1 MAEDI
6 SSLLLKA
13 LGGNKSAGRED
24 SSLPDSLKKL
34 TEAITKSMQER
45 ANTSKKELSASEK
58 RNQAIDGLFRQYQA
72 DLKETARI
80 FKALNE
86 TEANSL
92 KLAEKEAKEG
102 AAYRKRV
109 EAANRRAEKL
119 NSVNE
124 RQAGERQKNWLGL
137 IGAIG
142 GKGFQG
148 VVENFVKASEQTKKD
163 IATISDARYEDITAK
178 AAEAREDKVAAAD
191 KGLETAKQA
200 RGQAIQN
207 ATEMEGR
214 ALQKM
219 MAGDKTLDTTE
230 KADAAL
236 KAARANQRSV
246 AEEGTAK
253 IKAVKEGNEEAPAR
267 GERAERGAAAPVA
280 ASRGE
285 RVERGGA
292 APLAAPLGDIASA
305 IREGA
310 EKNSGLILDAST
322 KDAIQKEKVSKVEAE
337 VAEKNLAADVE
348 VSKAG
353 DEYAAA
359 VAKDTQGLV
368 EYAEGTGD
376 AGAARKAKETANA
389 QLAYIESAT
398 VDKKAGALRE
408 EEQTV
413 KEAFTQK
420 QEGSLVSDQ
429 AKKSIGSANTMNMAI
444 APPALVI
451 IGKVMEKFKE
461 MFPVIEQTGGA
472 LIEMAT
478 AIPAVGIT
486 LGNELAAKL
495 IFMGSQISDAIRFTD
510 NDLRERY
517 EKSNKEVID
526 ATGKSRAEWFTAY
539 QDARVVEEKERAKN
553 VKVASSDG
561 GILSAAKLSGP
572 VRMNEPAAYS
582 VEKIPG
588 TASGIT
594 HEAPTREAAQ
604 AQARVREEE
613 RQRNLPV
620 RPPEQSVGVVP
631 VGASNRNID
640 EWR

>member
-13 LGGNKSAGRED
+13 LGGNKSARSED

-45 ANTSKKELSASEK
+45 TDTSKKELSASEK
-58 RNQAIDGLFRQYQA
+58 RNQSIDGLFRQYQA

-119 NSVNE
+119 NSVGD
-124 RQAGERQKNWLGL
+124 RQAGERQTNWLGL

-148 VVENFVKASEQTKKD
+148 IVEDFVKASEQTKKD
-163 IATISDARYEDITAK
+163 IATISDARYEDITET
-178 AAEAREDKVAAAD
+178 AAEAREDKFAAAD
-191 KGLETAKQA
+191 KGLETANQA
-200 RGQAIQN
+200 HGQAIQN

-219 MAGDKTLDTTE
+219 MAGDKTLDATE
-230 KADAAL
+230 NADAAL
-236 KAARANQRSV
+236 KAAKANQRAV
-246 AEEGTAK
+246 ASEGTAK
-253 IKAVKEGNEEAPAR
+253 IKAAKEGNEEAPAR
-267 GERAERGAAAPVA
+267 GERAERGGVA
-280 ASRGE
+280 RGE
-285 RVERGGA
+285 RAERGGA

-305 IREGA
+305 IREGT

-337 VAEKNLAADVE
+337 VAEKNLAADAE

-353 DEYAAA
+353 DAYVAAA
-359 VAKDTQGLV
+359 AKDTQGLV
-368 EYAEGTGD
+368 EYSEGTGD
-376 AGAARKAKETANA
+376 ASAAMKAKETANA
-389 QLAYIESAT
+389 QLAYIENAA

-420 QEGSLVSDQ
+420 QEGSLVSD
-429 AKKSIGSANTMNMAI
+429 AEKKSIGSSNIMNMAI

-461 MFPVIEQTGGA
+461 MFPIIEQTGNA
-472 LIEMAT
+472 LIELAT
-478 AIPAVGIT
+478 ALPAVVIT
-486 LGNELAAKL
+486 LENELAAKI
-495 IFMGSQISDAIRFTD
+495 IFLGSQIADAIKG
-510 NDLRERY
+510 NDLRKRY
-517 EKSNKEVID
+517 EASNAEVIEK
-526 ATGKSRAEWFTAY
+526 TGKSRAEWFTVY
-539 QDARVVEEKERAKN
+539 QDARVNEEKRRASR
-553 VKVASSDG
+553 VELASSDD
-561 GILSAAKLSGP
+561 GILSAAKLRGP
-572 VRMNEPAAYS
+572 VQMNEPESFS
-582 VEKIPG
+582 VEKIVG

-594 HEAPTREAAQ
+594 HEAPTREVVQ
-604 AQARVREEE
+604 TQVREEE

-620 RPPEQSVGVVP
+620 RPAEQSVGVVP

>member
-13 LGGNKSAGRED
+13 LGGNKSARSED

-45 ANTSKKELSASEK
+45 TATSKKELSASEK
-58 RNQAIDGLFRQYQA
+58 RNQSIDGLFRQYQA

-119 NSVNE
+119 NSVGD
-124 RQAGERQKNWLGL
+124 RQAGERQTNWLGL

-148 VVENFVKASEQTKKD
+148 VVESFVKASEQTKKD
-163 IATISDARYEDITAK
+163 IATISDARYEDITAT
-178 AAEAREDKVAAAD
+178 AAEAREDKFAAAD

-200 RGQAIQN
+200 HGQAIQN

-219 MAGDKTLDTTE
+219 MAGDKTLDATE
-230 KADAAL
+230 NAAAAL
-236 KAARANQRSV
+236 KAAKANQRAV
-246 AEEGTAK
+246 ADEGTAK
-253 IKAVKEGNEEAPAR
+253 IKAAKEGNEEAPAR
-267 GERAERGAAAPVA
+267 GERAERGGVA
-280 ASRGE
+280 RDE
-285 RVERGGA
+285 RAERGGA

-305 IREGA
+305 IREGT

-337 VAEKNLAADVE
+337 VAEKNLAADAE
-348 VSKAG
+348 VSKAS
-353 DEYAAA
+353 DAYVAAA
-359 VAKDTQGLV
+359 AKDTQGLV
-368 EYAEGTGD
+368 EYAEGSGD
-376 AGAARKAKETANA
+376 ASAAMKAKETANA
-389 QLAYIESAT
+389 QLAYIENAT

-420 QEGSLVSDQ
+420 QEGSLVSD
-429 AKKSIGSANTMNMAI
+429 AEKKSIGFANTMNMAV
-444 APPALVI
+444 APPALII

-461 MFPVIEQTGGA
+461 MFPIIEQTGNA
-472 LIEMAT
+472 LIELAT
-478 AIPAVGIT
+478 ALPAVVIT
-486 LGNELAAKL
+486 LENELAAKL
-495 IFMGSQISDAIRFTD
+495 IFLGSQLADAIKG
-510 NDLRERY
+510 NDLRKRY
-517 EKSNKEVID
+517 EESNAEVIEK
-526 ATGKSRAEWFTAY
+526 TGKSRAEWFTVY
-539 QDARVVEEKERAKN
+539 QDARVNEEKRRATR
-553 VKVASSDG
+553 VELASSDD
-561 GILSAAKLSGP
+561 GILSAAKLRGP
-572 VRMNEPAAYS
+572 VQMNEPESYS
-582 VEKIPG
+582 VEKIVG

-594 HEAPTREAAQ
+594 HEAPTREVVQ
-604 AQARVREEE
+604 AQVREEE

-620 RPPEQSVGVVP
+620 RPAEQSVGVVP
-631 VGASNRNID
+631 VGASNRNVD

>member
-6 SSLLLKA
+6 SSLLLNA
-13 LGGNKSAGRED
+13 LGENKSAGSED
-24 SSLPDSLKKL
+24 SALPDSLKKL

-45 ANTSKKELSASEK
+45 TTTSKKELSVSEK
-58 RNQAIDGLFRQYQA
+58 RNQATNGLFRQYQA
-72 DLKETARI
+72 DLKETARV

-92 KLAEKEAKEG
+92 KLAEKEAKAG
-102 AAYRKRV
+102 AAYRNRV

-119 NSVNE
+119 NSVND
-124 RQAGERQKNWLGL
+124 RQAGERQTNWLGL

-148 VVENFVKASEQTKKD
+148 VVENFVKAGEQTKKD
-163 IATISDARYEDITAK
+163 IAEISDARYADITAK
-178 AAEAREDKVAAAD
+178 GAEAREDKFAAAD
-191 KGLETAKQA
+191 TGLETARQVH
-200 RGQAIQN
+200 RQAIQN

-219 MAGDKTLDTTE
+219 MGGDKILDATE
-230 KADAAL
+230 NAAAAL

-253 IKAVKEGNEEAPAR
+253 INAAKEGNEEAPAR
-267 GERAERGAAAPVA
+267 GGV
-280 ASRGE
+280 
-285 RVERGGA
+285 

-305 IREGA
+305 IREGT
-310 EKNSGLILDAST
+310 EKNSGIILDAST
-322 KDAIQKEKVSKVEAE
+322 KDAVQKEKVSKVEAA
-337 VAEKNLAADVE
+337 VAKKNLAADAE

-353 DEYAAA
+353 DAYAAA

-376 AGAARKAKETANA
+376 AGAAMTAKETANA
-389 QLAYIESAT
+389 QLAYIENAT
-398 VDKKAGALRE
+398 VGKKADALRE
-408 EEQTV
+408 EEQAI

-429 AKKSIGSANTMNMAI
+429 EKKGIGFANAMNMAI
-444 APPALVI
+444 APPAVVVI
-451 IGKVMEKFKE
+451 SKVMEKFKE
-461 MFPVIEQTGGA
+461 MFPIFEQTGGA

-478 AIPAVGIT
+478 ALPAVSIT
-486 LGNELAAKL
+486 HGNELAAKL

-526 ATGKSRAEWFTAY
+526 ATGKSRAEWFTEY
-539 QDARVVEEKERAKN
+539 QDARVEEEKQRAKS
-553 VKVASSDG
+553 VKLTSSDD
-561 GILSAAKLSGP
+561 GIMSAAKLSGP
-572 VRMNEPAAYS
+572 VRMNEPALYS
-582 VEKIPG
+582 VENIPG

-594 HEAPTREAAQ
+594 HEAPTREAVQ
-604 AQARVREEE
+604 AQARAREEE
-613 RQRNLPV
+613 RQRSLPV
-620 RPPEQSVGVVP
+620 RPTEQSIGVVP

>member
-13 LGGNKSAGRED
+13 LGGNKSARSED

-45 ANTSKKELSASEK
+45 TDTSKKELSASEK
-58 RNQAIDGLFRQYQA
+58 RNQSIDGLFRQYQA

-119 NSVNE
+119 NSVGD
-124 RQAGERQKNWLGL
+124 RQAGERQTNWLGL

-148 VVENFVKASEQTKKD
+148 IVEDFVKASEQTKKD
-163 IATISDARYEDITAK
+163 IATISDARYEDITAT
-178 AAEAREDKVAAAD
+178 AAEAREDKFAAAD
-191 KGLETAKQA
+191 KGLETANQA
-200 RGQAIQN
+200 HGQAIQN
-207 ATEMEGR
+207 ATEREGR
-214 ALQKM
+214 SLQKM
-219 MAGDKTLDTTE
+219 MAGDKTLDATE
-230 KADAAL
+230 NADAAL
-236 KAARANQRSV
+236 KAAKANQRAV
-246 AEEGTAK
+246 ASEGTAK
-253 IKAVKEGNEEAPAR
+253 IKAAKEGNEEAPAR
-267 GERAERGAAAPVA
+267 GERA
-280 ASRGE
+280 
-285 RVERGGA
+285 ERGGA

-305 IREGA
+305 IREGT

-337 VAEKNLAADVE
+337 VAEKNLAADAE

-353 DEYAAA
+353 DAYVAAA
-359 VAKDTQGLV
+359 AKDTQGLV
-368 EYAEGTGD
+368 EYSEGTGD
-376 AGAARKAKETANA
+376 ASAAMKAKETANA
-389 QLAYIESAT
+389 QLAYIENAA

-420 QEGSLVSDQ
+420 QEGSLVSD
-429 AKKSIGSANTMNMAI
+429 AEKKSIGSSNIMNMAI

-461 MFPVIEQTGGA
+461 MFPIIEQTGNA
-472 LIEMAT
+472 LIELAT
-478 AIPAVGIT
+478 ALPAVVIT
-486 LGNELAAKL
+486 LENELAAKI
-495 IFMGSQISDAIRFTD
+495 IFLGSQIADAIKG
-510 NDLRERY
+510 NDLRKRY
-517 EKSNKEVID
+517 EASNAEVIEK
-526 ATGKSRAEWFTAY
+526 TGKSRAEWFTVY
-539 QDARVVEEKERAKN
+539 QDARVNEEKRRASR
-553 VKVASSDG
+553 VELASSDD
-561 GILSAAKLSGP
+561 GILSAAKLRGP
-572 VRMNEPAAYS
+572 VQMNEPESFS
-582 VEKIPG
+582 VEKIVG

-594 HEAPTREAAQ
+594 HEAPTREVVQ
-604 AQARVREEE
+604 TQVREEE

-620 RPPEQSVGVVP
+620 RPAEQSVGVVP

>member
-13 LGGNKSAGRED
+13 LGGNKSARSED

-45 ANTSKKELSASEK
+45 TATSKKELSASEK
-58 RNQAIDGLFRQYQA
+58 RNQSIDGLFRQYQA

-119 NSVNE
+119 NSVGD
-124 RQAGERQKNWLGL
+124 RQAGERQTNWLGL

-148 VVENFVKASEQTKKD
+148 VVESFVKASEQTKKD
-163 IATISDARYEDITAK
+163 IATISDARYEDITAT
-178 AAEAREDKVAAAD
+178 AAEAREDKFAAAD

-200 RGQAIQN
+200 HGQAIQN

-219 MAGDKTLDTTE
+219 MAGDKTLDATE
-230 KADAAL
+230 NAAAAL
-236 KAARANQRSV
+236 KAAKANQRAV
-246 AEEGTAK
+246 ADEGTAK
-253 IKAVKEGNEEAPAR
+253 IKAAKEGNEEAPAR
-267 GERAERGAAAPVA
+267 GERAERGGVA
-280 ASRGE
+280 RDE
-285 RVERGGA
+285 RAERGGA

-305 IREGA
+305 IREGT

-337 VAEKNLAADVE
+337 VAEKNLAADAE
-348 VSKAG
+348 VSKAS
-353 DEYAAA
+353 DAYVAAA
-359 VAKDTQGLV
+359 AKDTQGLV
-368 EYAEGTGD
+368 EYAEGSGD
-376 AGAARKAKETANA
+376 ASAAMKAKETANA
-389 QLAYIESAT
+389 QLAYIENAT

-420 QEGSLVSDQ
+420 QEGSLVSD
-429 AKKSIGSANTMNMAI
+429 AEKKSIGFANTMNMAV
-444 APPALVI
+444 APPALII

-461 MFPVIEQTGGA
+461 MFPIIEQTGNA
-472 LIEMAT
+472 LIELAT
-478 AIPAVGIT
+478 ALPAVVIT
-486 LGNELAAKL
+486 LENELAAKL
-495 IFMGSQISDAIRFTD
+495 IFLGSQLADAIKG
-510 NDLRERY
+510 NDLRKRY
-517 EKSNKEVID
+517 EESNAEVIEK
-526 ATGKSRAEWFTAY
+526 TGKSRAEWFTVY
-539 QDARVVEEKERAKN
+539 QDARVNEEKRRATR
-553 VKVASSDG
+553 VELASSDD
-561 GILSAAKLSGP
+561 GILSAAKLRGP
-572 VRMNEPAAYS
+572 VQMNEPESYS
-582 VEKIPG
+582 VEKIVG

-594 HEAPTREAAQ
+594 HEAPTREVVQ
-604 AQARVREEE
+604 AQVREEE

-620 RPPEQSVGVVP
+620 RPAEQSVGVVP

>member
-13 LGGNKSAGRED
+13 LGGNKSAGGED

-45 ANTSKKELSASEK
+45 TNTSKKELSASEK

-119 NSVNE
+119 NSVND

-148 VVENFVKASEQTKKD
+148 VVENFVKAGEQTKKD
-163 IATISDARYEDITAK
+163 IAAISDARYEDITAK
-178 AAEAREDKVAAAD
+178 AAEAREAKFTAAD

-200 RGQAIQN
+200 HGQAIQN

-267 GERAERGAAAPVA
+267 GERAERGGVAPMAAPL
-280 ASRGE
+280 GE
-285 RVERGGA
+285 RAERGG

-305 IREGA
+305 IREGT

-337 VAEKNLAADVE
+337 VAEKNLAADAE

-376 AGAARKAKETANA
+376 AGAAMKAKETANA
-389 QLAYIESAT
+389 QLAYIENAT

-429 AKKSIGSANTMNMAI
+429 EKKSIGSANTMNMAI

-461 MFPVIEQTGGA
+461 MFPIIEQTGGA
-472 LIEMAT
+472 LIELAT

-553 VKVASSDG
+553 VKVSSSDG

-594 HEAPTREAAQ
+594 HEAPTHEAAQ
-604 AQARVREEE
+604 AQARTREEE

>member
-13 LGGNKSAGRED
+13 LGGNKSAGGED

-45 ANTSKKELSASEK
+45 TNTSKKELSASEK

-119 NSVNE
+119 NSVND

-148 VVENFVKASEQTKKD
+148 VVENFVKAGEQTKKD
-163 IATISDARYEDITAK
+163 IAAISDARYEDITAK
-178 AAEAREDKVAAAD
+178 AAEAREDKFTAAD

-200 RGQAIQN
+200 HGQAIQN

-219 MAGDKTLDTTE
+219 MAGDKTLDSTE

-236 KAARANQRSV
+236 KAARANQRAV

-253 IKAVKEGNEEAPAR
+253 IKAAKEGNEEAPAR
-267 GERAERGAAAPVA
+267 GERA
-280 ASRGE
+280 
-285 RVERGGA
+285 ERGGA

-305 IREGA
+305 IREGT

-337 VAEKNLAADVE
+337 VAEKNLAADAE

-353 DEYAAA
+353 DAYAAA

-376 AGAARKAKETANA
+376 AGAAVKAKETANA
-389 QLAYIESAT
+389 QLAYIENAT

-420 QEGSLVSDQ
+420 QEGSLVSEEE
-429 AKKSIGSANTMNMAI
+429 KKSIGSANTMNMAI

-461 MFPVIEQTGGA
+461 MFPLIGQTGGA
-472 LIEMAT
+472 LIELAT
-478 AIPAVGIT
+478 ALPAVAIT
-486 LGNELAAKL
+486 LGNELTAKL
-495 IFMGSQISDAIRFTD
+495 IFLGSQISDAIRFTD

-517 EKSNKEVID
+517 EQSNKEVID

-539 QDARVVEEKERAKN
+539 QDARVEEEKQRAKN
-553 VKVASSDG
+553 VKVTSSDG

-594 HEAPTREAAQ
+594 HEAPTHEAVQ
-604 AQARVREEE
+604 AQARAREEE

-620 RPPEQSVGVVP
+620 RPAEQSVGVVP

>member
-13 LGGNKSAGRED
+13 LGGNKSARSED

-45 ANTSKKELSASEK
+45 TDTSKKELSASEK
-58 RNQAIDGLFRQYQA
+58 RNQSIDGLFRQYQA

-119 NSVNE
+119 NSVGD
-124 RQAGERQKNWLGL
+124 RQAGERQTNWLGL

-148 VVENFVKASEQTKKD
+148 VVESFVKASEQTKKD
-163 IATISDARYEDITAK
+163 IATISDARYEDITAT
-178 AAEAREDKVAAAD
+178 AAEAREDKFAAAD

-200 RGQAIQN
+200 HGQAIQN

-219 MAGDKTLDTTE
+219 MAGDKTLDATE
-230 KADAAL
+230 NADAAL
-236 KAARANQRSV
+236 KAAKANQRAV
-246 AEEGTAK
+246 ASEGTAK
-253 IKAVKEGNEEAPAR
+253 IKAAKEGNEEAPAR
-267 GERAERGAAAPVA
+267 GERA
-280 ASRGE
+280 
-285 RVERGGA
+285 ERGGA

-305 IREGA
+305 IREGT

-337 VAEKNLAADVE
+337 VAEKNLAADAE

-353 DEYAAA
+353 DAYVAAA
-359 VAKDTQGLV
+359 AKDTQGLV
-368 EYAEGTGD
+368 EYSEGTGD
-376 AGAARKAKETANA
+376 ASAAMKAKETANA
-389 QLAYIESAT
+389 QLAYIENAA

-420 QEGSLVSDQ
+420 QDGSLVSD
-429 AKKSIGSANTMNMAI
+429 AEKKSIGSSNIMNMAI

-461 MFPVIEQTGGA
+461 MFPIIEQTGNA
-472 LIEMAT
+472 LIELAT
-478 AIPAVGIT
+478 ALPAVVIT
-486 LGNELAAKL
+486 LENELAAKL
-495 IFMGSQISDAIRFTD
+495 IFLGSQLADAIKG
-510 NDLRERY
+510 NDLRKRY
-517 EKSNKEVID
+517 EASNAEVIEK
-526 ATGKSRAEWFTAY
+526 TGKSRAEWFTVY
-539 QDARVVEEKERAKN
+539 QDARVNEEKRRASR
-553 VKVASSDG
+553 VELASSDD
-561 GILSAAKLSGP
+561 GILSAAKLRGP
-572 VRMNEPAAYS
+572 VQMNEPESFS
-582 VEKIPG
+582 VEKIVG

-594 HEAPTREAAQ
+594 HEAPTREVVQ
-604 AQARVREEE
+604 TQVREEE

-620 RPPEQSVGVVP
+620 RPAEQSVGVVP

>member
-13 LGGNKSAGRED
+13 LGGNKSARSED

-45 ANTSKKELSASEK
+45 TDTSKKELSASEK
-58 RNQAIDGLFRQYQA
+58 RNQSIDGLFRQYQA

-119 NSVNE
+119 NSVGD
-124 RQAGERQKNWLGL
+124 RQAGERQTNWLGL

-148 VVENFVKASEQTKKD
+148 VVESFVKASEQTKKD
-163 IATISDARYEDITAK
+163 IATISDARYEDITAT
-178 AAEAREDKVAAAD
+178 AAEAREDKFAAAD
-191 KGLETAKQA
+191 KGLETANQA
-200 RGQAIQN
+200 HGQAIQN

-219 MAGDKTLDTTE
+219 MAGDKTLDATE
-230 KADAAL
+230 NADAAL
-236 KAARANQRSV
+236 KAAKANQRAV
-246 AEEGTAK
+246 ASEGTAK
-253 IKAVKEGNEEAPAR
+253 IKAAKEGNEEAPAR
-267 GERAERGAAAPVA
+267 GERA
-280 ASRGE
+280 
-285 RVERGGA
+285 ERGGA

-305 IREGA
+305 IREGT

-337 VAEKNLAADVE
+337 VAEKNLAADAE

-353 DEYAAA
+353 DAYVAAA
-359 VAKDTQGLV
+359 AKDTQGLV
-368 EYAEGTGD
+368 EYSEGTGD
-376 AGAARKAKETANA
+376 ASAAMKAKETANA
-389 QLAYIESAT
+389 QLAYIENAA

-420 QEGSLVSDQ
+420 QDGSLVSD
-429 AKKSIGSANTMNMAI
+429 AEKKSIGSSNIMNMAI

-461 MFPVIEQTGGA
+461 MFPIIEQTGNA
-472 LIEMAT
+472 LIELAT
-478 AIPAVGIT
+478 ALPAVVIT
-486 LGNELAAKL
+486 LENELAAKL
-495 IFMGSQISDAIRFTD
+495 IFLGSQLADAIKG
-510 NDLRERY
+510 NDLRKRY
-517 EKSNKEVID
+517 EASNAEVIEK
-526 ATGKSRAEWFTAY
+526 TGKSRAEWFTVY
-539 QDARVVEEKERAKN
+539 QDARVNEEKRRASR
-553 VKVASSDG
+553 VELASSDD
-561 GILSAAKLSGP
+561 GILSAAKLRGP
-572 VRMNEPAAYS
+572 VQMNEPESFS
-582 VEKIPG
+582 VEKIVG

-594 HEAPTREAAQ
+594 HEAPTREVVQ
-604 AQARVREEE
+604 TQVREEE

-620 RPPEQSVGVVP
+620 RPAEQSVGVVP

>member
-13 LGGNKSAGRED
+13 LGGNKSARSED

-45 ANTSKKELSASEK
+45 TATSKKELSASEK
-58 RNQAIDGLFRQYQA
+58 RNQSIDGLFRQYQA

-119 NSVNE
+119 NSVGD
-124 RQAGERQKNWLGL
+124 RQAGERQTNWLGL

-148 VVENFVKASEQTKKD
+148 VVESFVKASEQTKKD
-163 IATISDARYEDITAK
+163 IATISDARYEDITAT
-178 AAEAREDKVAAAD
+178 AAEAREDKFAAAD

-200 RGQAIQN
+200 HGQAIQN

-219 MAGDKTLDTTE
+219 MAGDKTLDATE
-230 KADAAL
+230 NAAAAL
-236 KAARANQRSV
+236 KAAKANQRAV
-246 AEEGTAK
+246 ADEGTAK
-253 IKAVKEGNEEAPAR
+253 IKAAKEGNEEAPAR
-267 GERAERGAAAPVA
+267 GERAERGGVA
-280 ASRGE
+280 RDE
-285 RVERGGA
+285 RAERGGA

-305 IREGA
+305 IREGT

-337 VAEKNLAADVE
+337 VAEKNLAADAE
-348 VSKAG
+348 VSKAS
-353 DEYAAA
+353 DAYVAAA
-359 VAKDTQGLV
+359 AKDTQGLV

-376 AGAARKAKETANA
+376 ASAAMKAKETANA
-389 QLAYIESAT
+389 QLAYIENAT

-420 QEGSLVSDQ
+420 QEGSLVSD
-429 AKKSIGSANTMNMAI
+429 AEKKSIGFANTMNMAV
-444 APPALVI
+444 APPALII

-461 MFPVIEQTGGA
+461 MFPIIEQTGNA
-472 LIEMAT
+472 LIELAT
-478 AIPAVGIT
+478 ALPAVVIT
-486 LGNELAAKL
+486 LENELAAKL
-495 IFMGSQISDAIRFTD
+495 IFLGSQLADAIKG
-510 NDLRERY
+510 NDLRKRY
-517 EKSNKEVID
+517 EESNAEVIEK
-526 ATGKSRAEWFTAY
+526 TGKSRAEWFTVY
-539 QDARVVEEKERAKN
+539 QDARVNEEKRRATR
-553 VKVASSDG
+553 VELASSDD
-561 GILSAAKLSGP
+561 GILSAAKLRGP
-572 VRMNEPAAYS
+572 VQMNEPESYS
-582 VEKIPG
+582 VEKIVG

-594 HEAPTREAAQ
+594 HEAPTREVVQ

-620 RPPEQSVGVVP
+620 RPAEQSVGVVP
-631 VGASNRNID
+631 VGASNRNVD

>member
-13 LGGNKSAGRED
+13 LGGNKSAGSED

-45 ANTSKKELSASEK
+45 TNTSKKELSASEK

-119 NSVNE
+119 NSVGD

-148 VVENFVKASEQTKKD
+148 VVENFVKAGEQTKKD

-178 AAEAREDKVAAAD
+178 AAEAREDKFASAD

-200 RGQAIQN
+200 HGQAIQN

-236 KAARANQRSV
+236 KAAKANQRAV
-246 AEEGTAK
+246 ADEGTAK
-253 IKAVKEGNEEAPAR
+253 IKAAKEGNEEAPAR
-267 GERAERGAAAPVA
+267 GERA
-280 ASRGE
+280 
-285 RVERGGA
+285 ERGGA

-305 IREGA
+305 IREGT

-322 KDAIQKEKVSKVEAE
+322 KDAIQKE
-337 VAEKNLAADVE
+337 N
-348 VSKAG
+348 
-353 DEYAAA
+353 
-359 VAKDTQGLV
+359 
-368 EYAEGTGD
+368 
-376 AGAARKAKETANA
+376 
-389 QLAYIESAT
+389 YIENAT

-420 QEGSLVSDQ
+420 QEGSLVSDEE
-429 AKKSIGSANTMNMAI
+429 KKNIGSANTMNMAI

-472 LIEMAT
+472 LIELAT
-478 AIPAVGIT
+478 ALPAVYIT

-495 IFMGSQISDAIRFTD
+495 IFLGSQISDAIRITK
-510 NDLRERY
+510 NPLRERY
-517 EKSNKEVID
+517 EQSNKEVVD
-526 ATGKSRAEWFTAY
+526 VTGKSRAELFTEY
-539 QDARVVEEKERAKN
+539 QDARVEEEKQLAKS

-561 GILSAAKLSGP
+561 GILSAANLSGP
-572 VRMNEPAAYS
+572 VRMNEPASYS

-594 HEAPTREAAQ
+594 HEAPTHEVVQ

-620 RPPEQSVGVVP
+620 RSTEQSVGVVP

>member
-13 LGGNKSAGRED
+13 LGGNKSARSED

-45 ANTSKKELSASEK
+45 TATSKKELSASEK
-58 RNQAIDGLFRQYQA
+58 RNQSIDGLFRQYQA

-119 NSVNE
+119 NSVGD
-124 RQAGERQKNWLGL
+124 RQAGERQTNWLGL

-148 VVENFVKASEQTKKD
+148 VVESFVKASEQTKKD
-163 IATISDARYEDITAK
+163 IATISDARYEDITAT
-178 AAEAREDKVAAAD
+178 AAEAREDKFAAAD

-200 RGQAIQN
+200 HGQAIQN

-219 MAGDKTLDTTE
+219 MAGDKTLDATE
-230 KADAAL
+230 NAAAAL
-236 KAARANQRSV
+236 KAAKANQRAV
-246 AEEGTAK
+246 ADEGTAK
-253 IKAVKEGNEEAPAR
+253 IKAAKEGNEEAPAR
-267 GERAERGAAAPVA
+267 GERAERGGVA
-280 ASRGE
+280 RDE
-285 RVERGGA
+285 RAERGGA

-305 IREGA
+305 IREGT

-337 VAEKNLAADVE
+337 VAEKNLAADAE
-348 VSKAG
+348 VSKAS
-353 DEYAAA
+353 DAYVAAA
-359 VAKDTQGLV
+359 AKDTQGLV

-376 AGAARKAKETANA
+376 ASAAMKAKETANA
-389 QLAYIESAT
+389 QLAYIENAT

-420 QEGSLVSDQ
+420 QEGSLVSD
-429 AKKSIGSANTMNMAI
+429 AEKKSIGFANTMNMAV
-444 APPALVI
+444 APPALII

-461 MFPVIEQTGGA
+461 MFPIIEQTGNA
-472 LIEMAT
+472 LIELAT
-478 AIPAVGIT
+478 ALPAVVIT
-486 LGNELAAKL
+486 LENELAAKL
-495 IFMGSQISDAIRFTD
+495 IFLGSQLADAIKG
-510 NDLRERY
+510 NDLRKRY
-517 EKSNKEVID
+517 EESNAEVIEK
-526 ATGKSRAEWFTAY
+526 TGKSRAEWFTVY
-539 QDARVVEEKERAKN
+539 QDARVNEEKRRATR
-553 VKVASSDG
+553 VELASSDD
-561 GILSAAKLSGP
+561 GILSAAKLRGP
-572 VRMNEPAAYS
+572 VQMNEPESYS
-582 VEKIPG
+582 VEKIVG

-594 HEAPTREAAQ
+594 HEAPTREVVQ
-604 AQARVREEE
+604 AQVREEE

-620 RPPEQSVGVVP
+620 RPAEQSVGVVP
-631 VGASNRNID
+631 VGASNRNVD

>member
-13 LGGNKSAGRED
+13 LGGNKSAGSED

-34 TEAITKSMQER
+34 TEAITKSMQAR

-109 EAANRRAEKL
+109 EAANRHAEKL
-119 NSVNE
+119 NSVNG

-178 AAEAREDKVAAAD
+178 AAEAREDKVVAAD

-200 RGQAIQN
+200 HGQAIQN

-219 MAGDKTLDTTE
+219 MAGDKTLDATE
-230 KADAAL
+230 NADAAL
-236 KAARANQRSV
+236 KVARANQRAV

-253 IKAVKEGNEEAPAR
+253 IKAAKEGNEEAPAR
-267 GERAERGAAAPVA
+267 GERT
-280 ASRGE
+280 
-285 RVERGGA
+285 ERGGA

-305 IREGA
+305 IREGT

-337 VAEKNLAADVE
+337 VAEKNLAADAE

-376 AGAARKAKETANA
+376 AGAAMKAKEIANA
-389 QLAYIESAT
+389 QLAYIENAT

-429 AKKSIGSANTMNMAI
+429 EKKSIGSANTMSMAI

-594 HEAPTREAAQ
+594 HEAPTHEAAQ

>member
-13 LGGNKSAGRED
+13 LGGNKSARSED

-45 ANTSKKELSASEK
+45 TDTSKKELSASEK
-58 RNQAIDGLFRQYQA
+58 RNQSIDGLFRQYQA

-119 NSVNE
+119 NSVGD
-124 RQAGERQKNWLGL
+124 RQAGERQTNWLGL

-148 VVENFVKASEQTKKD
+148 VVESFVKASDQTKKD
-163 IATISDARYEDITAK
+163 IATISDARYEDITAT
-178 AAEAREDKVAAAD
+178 AAEAREDKFAAAD
-191 KGLETAKQA
+191 KGLETANQA
-200 RGQAIQN
+200 HGQAIQN

-219 MAGDKTLDTTE
+219 MAGDKTLDATE
-230 KADAAL
+230 NADAAL
-236 KAARANQRSV
+236 KAAKANQRAV
-246 AEEGTAK
+246 ASEGTAK
-253 IKAVKEGNEEAPAR
+253 IKAAKEGNEEAPAR
-267 GERAERGAAAPVA
+267 GERA
-280 ASRGE
+280 
-285 RVERGGA
+285 ERGGA

-305 IREGA
+305 IREGT

-337 VAEKNLAADVE
+337 VAEKNLAADAE

-353 DEYAAA
+353 DAYVAAA
-359 VAKDTQGLV
+359 AKDTQGLV
-368 EYAEGTGD
+368 EYSEGTGD
-376 AGAARKAKETANA
+376 ASAAMKAKETANA
-389 QLAYIESAT
+389 QLAYIENAA

-420 QEGSLVSDQ
+420 QEGSLVSD
-429 AKKSIGSANTMNMAI
+429 AEKKSIGFANTMNMAI

-461 MFPVIEQTGGA
+461 MFPIIEQTGNA
-472 LIEMAT
+472 LIELAT
-478 AIPAVGIT
+478 ALPAVVIT
-486 LGNELAAKL
+486 LENELAAKI
-495 IFMGSQISDAIRFTD
+495 IFLGSQIADAIKG
-510 NDLRERY
+510 NDLRKRY
-517 EKSNKEVID
+517 EASNAEVIEK
-526 ATGKSRAEWFTAY
+526 TGKSRAEWFTVY
-539 QDARVVEEKERAKN
+539 QDARVNEEKRRASR
-553 VKVASSDG
+553 VELASSDD
-561 GILSAAKLSGP
+561 GILSAAKLRGP
-572 VRMNEPAAYS
+572 VQMNEPESFS
-582 VEKIPG
+582 VEKIVG

-594 HEAPTREAAQ
+594 HEAPTREVVQ
-604 AQARVREEE
+604 TQVREEE

-620 RPPEQSVGVVP
+620 RPAEQSVGVVP